1 MSNFLIILSSAALL
15 ASLLFFEKREN
26 FKGRLSTKTL
36 LSLLFVLCA
45 GVQPHPDQTYFLLVF
60 TGLAFCLGGDILLAF
75 PQDRMFL
82 FGLISFLVGH
92 LFYVAAFVHVV
103 DPNFLALVGLILT
116 IAVSS
121 GIYLWLR
128 PYLGQ
133 MHIPVVFYIIVI
145 SAMLWGAWSVLGMKA
160 LPLEGRALVF
170 VGALCF
176 YASDLFVARDRFIQ
190 KKFANRLVG
199 LPLYY
204 AGQFMIAF
212 SVGTMLF

>member
-1 MSNFLIILSSAALL
+1 MPNFLIIFSGVILL
-15 ASLLFFEKREN
+15 VGLLFFEKKEN
-26 FKGRLSTKTL
+26 FKGRLSTKTV

-45 GVQPHPDQTYFLLVF
+45 GVQPHPDRTYFLLVF
-60 TGLAFCLGGDILLAF
+60 CGLAFCLGGDILLAL

-82 FGLISFLVGH
+82 FGLIAFLMGH
-92 LFYVAAFVHVV
+92 LFYVAAFVHMA
-103 DPNFLALVGLILT
+103 DSNHLALVGLVLT
-116 IAVSS
+116 LTVSA

-133 MHIPVVFYIIVI
+133 MHVPVVFYIIVI
-145 SAMLWGAWSVLGMKA
+145 SAMLWSAWSVLGMTV

-176 YASDLFVARDRFIQ
+176 YASDIFVARDRFIE
-190 KKFANRLVG
+190 KKFVNRLVG

-212 SVGTMLF
+212 SVGLIF